1 MSMRVITILLFALL
15 WATGIY
21 GQSESPIDVNTCITV
36 DNANIQSE
44 MLSFDYKQTAEWKRY
59 KTFKAIGW
67 TSVGVGGA
75 MLIVGFIGDI
85 IDNYERGCKKEKIR
99 FRVVWCMGTGIA
111 AASVPLLTFAYI
123 NRHKAKKA
131 TALSLT
137 ASCLSVD
144 LPTGGRQSQ
153 PMLGISINF

>member
-1 MSMRVITILLFALL
+1 
-15 WATGIY
+15 
-21 GQSESPIDVNTCITV
+21 
-36 DNANIQSE
+36 
-44 MLSFDYKQTAEWKRY
+44 
-59 KTFKAIGW
+59 
-67 TSVGVGGA
+67 

-137 ASCLSVD
+137 ASRLSVD